1 MKEKLINEVIEEM
14 MPHLNCQ
21 QIQKLTEALSS
32 ALCGKKITSIQD
44 CVDCNPDLVNKF
56 ISAKR
61 VEGLSEKSL
70 SYYQRTIQTMLSGVD
85 KQVQNIS
92 TEDLRGYFSSY
103 QDKNKSSRV
112 TIDNIRRILSTFFSW
127 LEDENYIL
135 KSPIRRIHKIKS
147 TTIVKEIYSDES
159 LEKMRD
165 NCSNLR
171 DLALVD
177 ILASTGMRVGEL
189 VLLNKTDVDFVE
201 RECKVLGKGNKE
213 RIVYFDA
220 RTKIHLQEY
229 LSSRSDK
236 NEALFVGLNAPFNR
250 ISIEAVELR
259 IRKLGLK
266 VEIIKSHPHKFRR
279 TLATKAIDK
288 GMPIEQLQVLL
299 GHKRIDTT
307 LQYAMVNQANVKAS
321 HKKYIG

>member
-250 ISIEAVELR
+250 ISIGAVELR

>member
-70 SYYQRTIQTMLSGVD
+70 SYYQRAIQTMLSGVD

-250 ISIEAVELR
+250 ISIGAVELR